1 MNTSDKENLKRNIDL
16 IIKKSNSLDG
26 ELWNYIDETCLSK
39 VEEALKNIDECIDV
53 CLSNKKSIKKFKEF
67 K

>member
-1 MNTSDKENLKRNIDL
+1 MNTSDKESIKRNIDL
-16 IIKKSNSLDG
+16 IIKKSNSLDD
-26 ELWNYIDETCLSK
+26 ELWNYIDETCLYK

-53 CLSNKKSIKKFKEF
+53 CLSNKKSIKKLKEL